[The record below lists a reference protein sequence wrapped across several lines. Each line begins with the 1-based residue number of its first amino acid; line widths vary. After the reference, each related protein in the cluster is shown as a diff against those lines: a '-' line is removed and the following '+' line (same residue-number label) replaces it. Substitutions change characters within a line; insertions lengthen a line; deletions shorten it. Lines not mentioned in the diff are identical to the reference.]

1 VKKNF
6 VARISERGSHPSS
19 IPLAEIASISKIVIL
34 KLAAGLF
41 EPCSL
46 PHRWVA
52 RNLRKYIYI
61 FTPCIFSTR
70 SIRVNGLTTMLFSG
84 RRKKTVPEGFKD
96 FKLANAR
103 NAIFSALGKVPA
115 IWLKVERKN
124 RTKNTNRTETTL
136 IIARNRRR
144 NGHRYEGDPTSWQME
159 KTA

>member
-1 VKKNF
+1 
-6 VARISERGSHPSS
+6 
-19 IPLAEIASISKIVIL
+19 LAEIASISKIDIL

-84 RRKKTVPEGFKD
+84 RRKKNRPKGLQRFQTSK
-96 FKLANAR
+96 AR

-124 RTKNTNRTETTL
+124 RTKNTNRTERL
-136 IIARNRRR
+136 SSSLEIGDEMAIATKATQLLGKWRKLRR
-144 NGHRYEGDPTSWQME
+144 
-159 KTA
+159 

>member
-1 VKKNF
+1 
-6 VARISERGSHPSS
+6 
-19 IPLAEIASISKIVIL
+19 LAEIASISKIDIL

-41 EPCSL
+41 ELCSL

-84 RRKKTVPEGFKD
+84 RRKKTVPKGFKD

-124 RTKNTNRTETTL
+124 RTKNTNRTERL
-136 IIARNRRR
+136 SSSLEIGDEMAIATKATQLLGKWRKLRR
-144 NGHRYEGDPTSWQME
+144 
-159 KTA
+159 